1 MRSIAAVMGSCVR
14 WAASEEML
22 GPHADGIV
30 MPVRR
35 LGITRKSSLAEPW
48 VISARHRLAKTRI
61 LAGG

>member
-35 LGITRKSSLAEPW
+35 LGITRKSSLAEP
-48 VISARHRLAKTRI
+48 
-61 LAGG
+61 